1 MRKDIEE
8 YMSRIKKEGIKP
20 NFSQIARRFNCDYRT
35 AKKYYEEDRVEKKE
49 KPKRGSKLDGY
60 RETIKEKLEYE
71 APASE
76 ILKFIQKQEI
86 GRASCRERV

>member
-1 MRKDIEE
+1 MRKDIGE

-35 AKKYYEEDRVEKKE
+35 AKKYYKHDPAARKERV
-49 KPKRGSKLDGY
+49 KRGSKLDGY

-76 ILKFIQKQEI
+76 ILKFIQKQ
-86 GRASCRERV
+86 GYSGTRE